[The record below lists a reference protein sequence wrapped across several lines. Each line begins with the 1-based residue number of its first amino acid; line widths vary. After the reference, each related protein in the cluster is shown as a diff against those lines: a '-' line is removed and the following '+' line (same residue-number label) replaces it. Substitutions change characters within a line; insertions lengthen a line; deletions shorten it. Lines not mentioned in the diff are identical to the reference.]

1 MKAATTDNNTAAV
14 LADLNAIYFATA
26 KQMILTDRC
35 LAKIKLGLD
44 DATIDVIQ
52 SMTPAQLSAICNS
65 EILQFRLFTQASVL
79 ASAATAQQSH
89 ATRAWMFLSRE
100 PHHAHA

>member
-1 MKAATTDNNTAAV
+1 MEAATTNNVAAI

-35 LAKIKLGLD
+35 SAKIKLGLD
-44 DATIDVIQ
+44 DETMDVIQ

-65 EILQFRLFTQASVL
+65 EVPQFRLFIPASVL
-79 ASAATAQQSH
+79 SSAATTQQSH
-89 ATRAWMFLSRE
+89 AAKAWMFLSRE
-100 PHHAHA
+100 LRHAHA